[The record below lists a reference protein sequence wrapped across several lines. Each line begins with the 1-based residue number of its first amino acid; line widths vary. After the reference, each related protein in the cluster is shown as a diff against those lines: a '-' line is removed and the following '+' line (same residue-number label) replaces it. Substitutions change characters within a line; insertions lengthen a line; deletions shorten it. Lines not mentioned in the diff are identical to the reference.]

1 MWPILAG
8 LGGLVKVL
16 LPSITDLG
24 KIALEQRGA
33 AQTNAHDENKAAQ
46 DAFAREFSYG
56 AQNRTW
62 FDSAI
67 DGLNRMPRPLMAL
80 GCIWIFV
87 YAAWD
92 PARFAIVMQAMSGVP
107 TPLWSLLTIIV
118 SFFFVS
124 RGLEKVSMGRVTIK
138 EARQAAETAKE
149 VAKAQRELEAE
160 REPQAEDDAPGAA
173 LGLLGGNLALKDPL
187 LGLAGFGPG
196 ELTREGYAGKLPIS
210 RAAGWRNPIALRY
223 RVDDSAEAA

>member
-8 LGGLVKVL
+8 LGGLVRVL
-16 LPSITDLG
+16 LPSLTDLG

-46 DAFAREFSYG
+46 DAFAREFSY
-56 AQNRTW
+56 AATNRNY
-62 FDSAI
+62 FDSFA
-67 DGLNRMPRPLMAL
+67 DGLNRTPRPLMAL
-80 GCIWIFV
+80 GCIWLFV

-124 RGLEKVSMGRVTIK
+124 RGLEKVSMGRVTVK
-138 EARQAAETAKE
+138 EARQAAETAKD
-149 VAKAQRELEAE
+149 VAKAQRELEEERAPQTAE
-160 REPQAEDDAPGAA
+160 AAPELA
-173 LGLLGGNLALKDPL
+173 LGLLGGNLAVRDPL
-187 LGLAGFGPG
+187 LALAGFGPG
-196 ELTREGYAGKLPIS
+196 ELHSQGYTGKLPIS

-223 RVDDSAEAA
+223 RVDDSIEAA

>member
-24 KIALEQRGA
+24 RVALEQRGA

-87 YAAWD
+87 YAAYD
-92 PARFAIVMQAMSGVP
+92 PARFAIMMQAMSGVP

-124 RGLEKVSMGRVTIK
+124 RGLEKVSIGRVTVK
-138 EARQAAETAKE
+138 EAKQAAETAKD
-149 VAKAQRELEAE
+149 VAQAQRELDAE
-160 REPQAEDDAPGAA
+160 RSRPVEDEAPVPAV
-173 LGLLGGNLALKDPL
+173 GLLSANMALKDPL
-187 LGLAGFGPG
+187 LALAGFGPG
-196 ELTREGYAGKLPIS
+196 ELTKEGYTGKLPIS
-210 RAAGWRNPIALRY
+210 RAAGWRNPICLRY
-223 RVDDSAEAA
+223 RVADTQEAA